1 MEGHA
6 RPDVRRTRHGSDRA
20 ARTGGSRASLTFR
33 LQAVTAR
40 RPDPLLG
47 AAARPRA
54 RAQCQ
59 ARPRNRPGSA
69 SGRSPKRSSARTA
82 GDAPTRRTKH
92 SLTGASERIKLPHG
106 HLHHR
111 VRRPPQIAPR
121 WHPCR
126 APKATAPTQIGTPER
141 SKPPISR
148 VPEPRIGPSPTA
160 AYWVTRCM
168 VSRTT
173 ACVGS
178 RIDGVDEASASAS
191 GRAARETVRIRLH
204 NRTFE
209 ERKVSL

>member
-141 SKPPISR
+141 SKPPHIAR
-148 VPEPRIGPSPTA
+148 PRTS
-160 AYWVTRCM
+160 
-168 VSRTT
+168 
-173 ACVGS
+173 
-178 RIDGVDEASASAS
+178 
-191 GRAARETVRIRLH
+191 
-204 NRTFE
+204 NRTVTHRCLLGDALHGVSDHRVCRE
-209 ERKVSL
+209 PDRWRRRGERLGFRSRGPGDCPDKAPQSDI